1 MFQYKQTNKKTGIT
15 YLFEQESYWDPNL
28 KQSRSRRKCLGKYN
42 EKGELIPTGKR
53 GRPPKSTTKEQRT
66 PSSDL
71 EKLTHELNISQQHIK
86 ELEKT
91 IQKMKKDAEQIQK
104 DKEVRSREIEKI
116 IQSLQKLE

>member
-1 MFQYKQTNKKTGIT
+1 M
-15 YLFEQESYWDPNL
+15 
-28 KQSRSRRKCLGKYN
+28 
-42 EKGELIPTGKR
+42 IPTGKR